1 MTSDRSRE
9 PDGTYR
15 RGLYPEI
22 EPYRRGML
30 DVGDGHRVYWELS
43 GNPNG
48 KPVVFLHGGPGSGS
62 SPKHRRLFD
71 PARYKILV
79 FDQRACGRSTP
90 YASLEANTTWHL
102 VADMERLR
110 KEVMG
115 ADTWMLF
122 GGSWGSTLALAYAV
136 THREHVSAMILRGIF
151 TLRRMEIDWF
161 YRFGASMFF
170 PEKWQAFMADLTPEG
185 RADPVMTYYARLTGA
200 DEADRVRAAVA
211 WSVWEGET
219 STLLPEGPP
228 TRNAEESFAI
238 AFARIENHYFVHG
251 GWMAEGELLTR
262 AASLNGIP
270 GVIIQGR
277 YDMVCP
283 PITAWELSQRWTTA
297 ELQMV
302 EDSGHSFAEPGT
314 LHRLMVATDHFAG
327 LV

>member
-1 MTSDRSRE
+1 MRARSAR
-9 PDGTYR
+9 PDF
-15 RGLYPEI
+15 
-22 EPYRRGML
+22 
-30 DVGDGHRVYWELS
+30 W
-43 GNPNG
+43 
-48 KPVVFLHGGPGSGS
+48 
-62 SPKHRRLFD
+62 RRLE
-71 PARYKILV
+71 
-79 FDQRACGRSTP
+79 Q
-90 YASLEANTTWHL
+90 
-102 VADMERLR
+102 
-110 KEVMG
+110 
-115 ADTWMLF
+115 
-122 GGSWGSTLALAYAV
+122 LALAYAV

-228 TRNAEESFAI
+228 TRNAEESFAL
-238 AFARIENHYFVHG
+238 AFSRIENHYFVHG

-262 AASLNGIP
+262 AASLNSIP